1 MMDGGKRRSETVKLA
16 SPANLDHVIYGLNP
30 TLVPGYPELPIKYKT
45 VQRVINSRVLFNSFS
60 RRQPGT
66 SVALVPGWRLE
77 KELKRTLEFIT
88 RWTVLYLIG
97 SSGYFTSEQCYC
109 VVTVQ

>member
-1 MMDGGKRRSETVKLA
+1 MDGGKRRSETVKLA

-30 TLVPGYPELPIKYKT
+30 TLVPG
-45 VQRVINSRVLFNSFS
+45 
-60 RRQPGT
+60 
-66 SVALVPGWRLE
+66 WRLE

-97 SSGYFTSEQCYC
+97 SSGYFFEL
-109 VVTVQ
+109 